1 MYHKIVY
8 IVSLIYIFTII
19 AFGDSSSM
27 YVVSNGVFAVLL
39 GLISIYVLK
48 ASPNIPTKVFIFL
61 PFCLFCFTSIIWS
74 YRSGASQTRALTIL
88 SLNILFVALAVYIL
102 KTESA
107 QAYINGLAICGI
119 MLLVYVVRVYG
130 ISGLSSAIQEGERVG
145 GEIVNE
151 NTLAIFLS
159 ISVVV
164 LLYNFYKKRKVFY
177 LLLLLPVVLIVAL
190 TGSKKGLLD
199 LVVGFVLVS
208 LLMQKDSEGVK
219 KYLKILLMIAI
230 GCVLFYFAWNLPIFA
245 VVRDRFELM
254 FSFLGGSSS
263 RIDYSTQ
270 ERQIMIEYGLKQFF
284 NTPILGIGVGATGYI
299 TELAVGFNTYLHNN
313 YVELLASV
321 GLVGFILYYIPIIIL
336 LAKCWKYRKESDS
349 SLICFVILCIQVV
362 NDYASVS
369 YFSKTTYIL
378 FAISWAVVAG
388 IERNKKKYISTIKTI

>member
-270 ERQIMIEYGLKQFF
+270 ERQIMIEYGLKQF
-284 NTPILGIGVGATGYI
+284 
-299 TELAVGFNTYLHNN
+299 
-313 YVELLASV
+313 
-321 GLVGFILYYIPIIIL
+321 
-336 LAKCWKYRKESDS
+336 
-349 SLICFVILCIQVV
+349 LIRQ
-362 NDYASVS
+362 Y
-369 YFSKTTYIL
+369 
-378 FAISWAVVAG
+378 
-388 IERNKKKYISTIKTI
+388 